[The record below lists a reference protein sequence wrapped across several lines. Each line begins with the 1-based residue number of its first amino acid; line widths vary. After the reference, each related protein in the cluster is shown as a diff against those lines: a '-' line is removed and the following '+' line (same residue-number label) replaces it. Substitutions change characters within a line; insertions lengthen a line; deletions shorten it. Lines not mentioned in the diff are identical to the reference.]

1 MGTLRMSDLVA
12 ATGATPRAVR
22 FYVERGLLPKAEGRG
37 TGLIYTEEHVLRLRA
52 VRHFRAQRLTVAQIR
67 ARLASLSPAELARL
81 GAPPSPSGASPPA
94 TSGTATSKTQP
105 APSSSGDAA
114 RSWPAER
121 WERLALLPGLELHV
135 RADAGP
141 LVRRLAEEIQSRY
154 STASG

>member
-67 ARLASLSPAELARL
+67 DRLARLSPAELARL
-81 GAPPSPSGASPPA
+81 GAPPSPPGASPPA
-94 TSGTATSKTQP
+94 TLGPGTSRTTP
-105 APSSSGDAA
+105 AAGAADAA
-114 RSWPAER
+114 RSWCAER
-121 WERLALLPGLELHV
+121 WERVALLPGLELHV

-141 LVRRLAEEIQSRY
+141 LIRRLAEEIQSRY
-154 STASG
+154 STAAG